1 MIFIFKFMV
10 FNLNLKCFQDRFLKR
25 NKMEDYIIE
34 SEYGMQDMVITDPN
48 TRIEI
53 TGNDI
58 LKKLYRNQGYTY
70 ENFWETQ
77 QDRYFQDVLLER
89 SYAAVLRG
97 DFKTA
102 DIYLALNYWNPELI
116 DNVAIKAEEA
126 GLAGEHGLEIML
138 TRICEYGKEEGFQC
152 KALYFALWKKHIG
165 LLEYILGKINIQ
177 NFTPYDLKAANIQGL
192 GKYLCKKDPARF
204 YMKKQNLDGVLSET
218 LIVRTIEE
226 EAEYLLNQ
234 KAKYIG
240 LAIHKFSQKTLD
252 NFIITRMPTE
262 VLRYTL
268 SML

>member
-1 MIFIFKFMV
+1 
-10 FNLNLKCFQDRFLKR
+10 
-25 NKMEDYIIE
+25 MEDYIIE

-48 TRIEI
+48 TRVHT

-58 LKKLYRNQGYTY
+58 LKNLYYNGGYAK
-70 ENFWETQ
+70 ENNWETE
-77 QDRYFQDVLLER
+77 QDRYFQNVLLER

-116 DNVAIKAEEA
+116 DNIAIKAEEA

-152 KALYFALWKKHIG
+152 KALYFTLWKKHIE
-165 LLEYILGKINIQ
+165 LLEYILAKINPQ
-177 NFTPYDLKAANIQGL
+177 NISKYDLKAANIQGL

-226 EAEYLLNQ
+226 ETEYLLNQ

-240 LAIHKFSQKTLD
+240 LAIHKFSEKTLD

-262 VLRYTL
+262 VLRYIL